1 MRARLVEANFERGER
16 DPKTTLEIGRGPGQ
30 HIEGFEKIL
39 DTFNLDYERDEEDED
54 SPIVTWM
61 LIDADFGPLKD
72 KTVFL
77 HKTRNRK
84 GGIGWH
90 FRPFSERYF
99 DDPYAILEWIVKSV
113 LEGFTE
119 ELEDIKTSARYYEDR
134 IAEIEDGVKKLN
146 LNI

>member
-1 MRARLVEANFERGER
+1 MRARLVEANFERRER

-30 HIEGFEKIL
+30 HIERFEKIL
-39 DTFNLDYERDEEDED
+39 DTFNFDYEAEEDD
-54 SPIVTWM
+54 SHIVTWM

-99 DDPYAILEWIVKSV
+99 DDPYAILEWIIGSV
-113 LEGFTE
+113 LGDFTE
-119 ELEDIKTSARYYEDR
+119 ELEAIKTSARYYEDR
-134 IAEIEDGVKKLN
+134 IAEIEEGVKKLN